1 MDAELDALFL
11 DALFLDG
18 TEAVRADLAD
28 LDLLPTADAVR
39 LFIDD
44 ALAAVAAVR
53 GAERAIGEAIDT
65 VAARMQSGGRLIYVG
80 AGAGGRE
87 AAADAAEIGPSY
99 GLHDR
104 VVALGVRDGLDEDD
118 AELGAVDLG
127 AVMPTAKDTILGLS
141 ASGRT
146 PYVLGAVAAGR
157 SAGAHTIGL
166 ACVTGS
172 PLSRGCDLRIEI
184 PTGPEIIAGSTRLK
198 AGSAQKLV
206 LNTISSLVM
215 VRLGRTY
222 GNLMID
228 AATDNAKLRHR
239 AVGGVGTAQR
249 GLEVRAAA
257 ALEEAG
263 GRAKIAVVT
272 LRAGVSVTRAE
283 ELLDASADNAKV
295 AISLADARD

>member
-239 AVGGVGTAQR
+239 AVRVVVTATGVD
-249 GLEVRAAA
+249 EVRAAA

>member
-1 MDAELDALFL
+1 MDAELDALFV
-11 DALFLDG
+11 DG
-18 TEAVRADLAD
+18 TEAVRPELAD

-44 ALAAVAAVR
+44 AFAVVAAVR
-53 GAERAIGEAIDT
+53 GAERAIGAAIDA

-104 VVALGVRDGLDEDD
+104 VIALGVRDGFDEDD

-127 AVMPTAKDTILGLS
+127 AVMPSAGDTILGLS

-146 PYVLGAVAAGR
+146 PYVLGAIAAGR
-157 SAGAHTIGL
+157 SVGAYTIGL
-166 ACVTGS
+166 SCVTGS
-172 PLSRGCDLRIEI
+172 ALSRGCDLGIEI

-198 AGSAQKLV
+198 AGNAQKLV
-206 LNTISSLVM
+206 LNTVSSLVM

-228 AATDNAKLRHR
+228 AATDNAKLRRR
-239 AVGGVGTAQR
+239 AVRVVVQATGVD
-249 GLEVRAAA
+249 EVRAVA

-283 ELLDASADNAKV
+283 ELLDASADNARV

>member
-1 MDAELDALFL
+1 MDAELDALFVG
-11 DALFLDG
+11 G
-18 TEAVRADLAD
+18 TEAVRPELAD

-44 ALAAVAAVR
+44 AFAVVAAVR
-53 GAERAIGEAIDT
+53 GAERAIGAAIDA

-104 VVALGVRDGLDEDD
+104 VIALGVRDGFDEDD

-127 AVMPTAKDTILGLS
+127 AVMPSAGDTILGLS

-146 PYVLGAVAAGR
+146 PYVLGAIAAGR
-157 SAGAHTIGL
+157 SVGAYTIGL
-166 ACVTGS
+166 SCVTGS
-172 PLSRGCDLRIEI
+172 ALSRGCDLGIEI

-198 AGSAQKLV
+198 AGNAQKLV
-206 LNTISSLVM
+206 LNTVSSLVM

-228 AATDNAKLRHR
+228 AATDNAKLRRR
-239 AVGGVGTAQR
+239 AVRVVVQATGVD
-249 GLEVRAAA
+249 EVRAVA

-283 ELLDASADNAKV
+283 ELLDASADNARV